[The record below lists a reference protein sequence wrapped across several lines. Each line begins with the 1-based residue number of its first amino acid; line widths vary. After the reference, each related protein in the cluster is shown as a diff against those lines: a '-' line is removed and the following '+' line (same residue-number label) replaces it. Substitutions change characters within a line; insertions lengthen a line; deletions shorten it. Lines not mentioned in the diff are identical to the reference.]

1 MATQYVYKDAYV
13 NIASNDLSTYVKSA
27 TLTYEYDEV
36 ETTAM
41 GDDVHHGI
49 PGLANFTVDIE
60 FNQSWANTEL
70 DSILWPLVG
79 ASSASALILKPNG
92 DTTSTSNPKWTGN
105 VRIYTYPPMGGTV
118 GDGAM
123 AAIQL
128 RPGDGSGLTRATSD

>member
-1 MATQYVYKDAYV
+1 MATQYVYKDAYL
-13 NIASNDLSTYVKSA
+13 NLASNDLSTYVKSL
-27 TLTYEYDEV
+27 TLNYSYDEV
-36 ETTAM
+36 STDAM
-41 GDDVHHGI
+41 GDTVHHGL
-49 PGLANFTVDIE
+49 PGLGDFSIEVE

-79 ASSASALILKPNG
+79 ASSASAVIVKPNG

-105 VRIYTYPPMGGTV
+105 VRIYDYPPMGGTV

-123 AAIQL
+123 ASITL